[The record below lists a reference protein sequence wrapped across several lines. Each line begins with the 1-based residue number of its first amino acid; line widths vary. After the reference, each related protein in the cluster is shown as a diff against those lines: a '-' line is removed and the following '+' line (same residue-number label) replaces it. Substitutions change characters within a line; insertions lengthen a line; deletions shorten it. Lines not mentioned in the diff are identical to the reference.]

1 MWALVTWATDQLH
14 LGCKCNAGKRLQ
26 KGNMKERA
34 NLNRKKIMPRIM
46 SREVVLGLWAVLKY
60 KTKESWVLANLWFWH
75 RDIIKKRG
83 WGNFR
88 SLTHCVLSKVPDSSY
103 IEYEE
108 WRKYFVQVQIKI
120 CKYYSLLA
128 MGKSWTLEVCIS
140 YLGHTSLLWKCI
152 VFIHSIYS
160 KTTW

>member
-1 MWALVTWATDQLH
+1 MLERDYRKETWR
-14 LGCKCNAGKRLQ
+14 KK
-26 KGNMKERA
+26 A
-34 NLNRKKIMPRIM
+34 NLNRKRIMPRIM

-120 CKYYSLLA
+120 CKYDSLLA
-128 MGKSWTLEVCIS
+128 VGKSWTLEVCIS

-152 VFIHSIYS
+152 VFIYSIYS